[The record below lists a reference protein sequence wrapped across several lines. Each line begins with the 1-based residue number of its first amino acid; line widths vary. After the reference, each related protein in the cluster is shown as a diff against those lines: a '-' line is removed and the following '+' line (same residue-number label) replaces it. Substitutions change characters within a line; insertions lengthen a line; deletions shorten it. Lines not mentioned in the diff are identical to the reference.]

1 MSSSAVPPV
10 GRLVDALEVPVETL
24 RLVAQCRDALRRE
37 GKSWADFFA
46 DYSRRKI
53 DDGSYRG
60 QLWFGPGEEA
70 VALATWDVA
79 GRLGRRAGIYL
90 AEGFQ
95 RRGVLERFLTLLEST
110 EPGGSPVISWGDDI
124 PGISLADRDAVF
136 GGRGFYPVTRA
147 DMRFPQESALPL
159 PPSDPAYEPRALTL
173 EDESLIA
180 DLLYRVYEEDPVERA
195 LFATTADSR
204 EDARLGTSGLLHGDV
219 GRWIPEASFGL
230 MDRGRLVAHT
240 LANELSGGLITEV
253 GVDPAFR
260 RRGFARRLLPL
271 TIAGL
276 RAAGFE
282 VPRLVVTTRNT
293 RAVQLYQS
301 VGFEFVPGGAGRL
314 WLNLP
319 VLKVTPPPT

>member
-1 MSSSAVPPV
+1 MSSNAVPPV
-10 GRLVDALEVPVETL
+10 SRLVDALESPAETL
-24 RLVAQCRDALRRE
+24 RLIAQCRDALHRE

-53 DDGSYRG
+53 EDGSYRG
-60 QLWFGPGEEA
+60 LLWWGPGDEA
-70 VALATWDVA
+70 VALVSWEVA
-79 GRLGRRAGIYL
+79 GDLGKRAGVFL
-90 AEGFQ
+90 AEGYQ
-95 RRGVLERFLTLLEST
+95 RRSVLEAFLIRLQSSMSEGA
-110 EPGGSPVISWGDDI
+110 PFISWSDDV
-124 PGISLADRDAVF
+124 PGVSLEDRDSVF

-147 DMRFPQESALPL
+147 DMRFPKEAVLPTGA
-159 PPSDPAYEPRALTL
+159 PEPSHSPRALTAA
-173 EDESLIA
+173 DEPLIA

-195 LFATTADSR
+195 LFATTANQR
-204 EDARLGTSGLLHGDV
+204 EDARRAAHGLLHGEV
-219 GRWIPEASFGL
+219 GRWIPEASFGIV
-230 MDRGRLVAHT
+230 DDGRLVGHT
-240 LANELSGGLITEV
+240 LGNDLWGGLISEV

-282 VPRLVVTTRNT
+282 VPRLVVTMRNT
-293 RAVQLYQS
+293 RAVQLYES

-319 VLKVTPPPT
+319 VLGVTPSPA